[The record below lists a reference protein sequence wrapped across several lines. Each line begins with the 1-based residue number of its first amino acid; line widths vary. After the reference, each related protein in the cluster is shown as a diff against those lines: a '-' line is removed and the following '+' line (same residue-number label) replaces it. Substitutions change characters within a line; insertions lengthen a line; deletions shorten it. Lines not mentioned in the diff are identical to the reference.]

1 MNTTYLPDVSVDVIR
16 PHGANPRRDVGNVD
30 DLAASIRAHGLLE
43 PLVVAPMNGS
53 EYRLIA
59 GHRRLAA
66 AKQAGIRAVPAL
78 LREDL
83 DTPPAQLE
91 AMLVENTQRTDLTIA
106 EEAAA
111 YAQLVAFPGY
121 TASKA
126 AKQTGRSVKTV
137 KSRIAIAALP
147 EKTFEKVH
155 AGAITLADAEALAA
169 FAGEPEYDALVKDAG
184 TSNFGWSLR
193 RAEESRAGRDALD
206 VVRKHCADKGW
217 PEVERRPDGHYVGV
231 LSSYDA
237 ARVNVK
243 QRLADLVDGPHV
255 LVVSDT
261 NGYWTLL
268 HDVTGP
274 EDDNDDE
281 TSAVEGFDPRERRA
295 AWEAE
300 TAAREARKAD
310 VTTAR
315 DVRRQWL
322 AGRLKTLILKPD
334 ERLALLRLLLDDLIE
349 NSDWDSDDLT
359 AAGMTDQP
367 ESRDALQDAA
377 HAWIADLGENA
388 AWKALVVL
396 SLDLGRCGS
405 EWSEYSHATSIRA
418 AVALGY
424 EPSDIERQLLG
435 GE

>member
-1 MNTTYLPDVSVDVIR
+1 MTTTYIPDVNVETIR

-30 DLAASIRAHGLLE
+30 DLAASIKAHGLLE
-43 PLVVAPMNGS
+43 PLVVAPINGS

-121 TASKA
+121 TATKA

-137 KSRIAIAALP
+137 KSRIAIAGLP
-147 EKTFEKVH
+147 TRTLEKVH
-155 AGAITLADAEALAA
+155 SGAITLADAEALAA
-169 FAGEPEYDALVKDAG
+169 FVGEPEYDSLVKDAG
-184 TSNFGWSLR
+184 TPNFSWSLR
-193 RAEESRAGRDALD
+193 RAEETRAGRAVLE

-217 PEVERRPDGHYVGV
+217 PEVDQRPDGHFVGV
-231 LSSYDA
+231 LSAYEVSRGDWKA
-237 ARVNVK
+237 
-243 QRLADLVDGPHV
+243 RLAELVDGPHV
-255 LVVSDT
+255 LLVSES

-274 EDDNDDE
+274 EDDAAAAALDDD
-281 TSAVEGFDPRERRA
+281 DPRARRA

-300 TAAREARKAD
+300 SAAREERKAD
-310 VTTAR
+310 VRTAR
-315 DVRRQWL
+315 DVRREWL
-322 AGRLKTLILKPD
+322 AGRLKTLLLKPD
-334 ERLALLRLLLDDLIE
+334 ERLAMLRLILDDLIE
-349 NSDWDSDDLT
+349 NSDWDADDLED
-359 AAGMTDQP
+359 AGMTARPDDVD
-367 ESRDALQDAA
+367 ELQVAA
-377 HAWIADLGENA
+377 HAWIASLNESQ

-418 AVALGY
+418 AIALGY

-435 GE
+435 GEA

>member
-1 MNTTYLPDVSVDVIR
+1 MTTTYLPELSIDVIR
-16 PHGANPRRDVGNVD
+16 PHGANPRRTVGNVD
-30 DLAASIRAHGLLE
+30 DLAASITAHGLLE

-78 LREDL
+78 LRTDL

-121 TASKA
+121 TPTKA

-147 EKTFEKVH
+147 EKTLEKVH
-155 AGAITLADAEALAA
+155 AGSITLTDAEALAG
-169 FAGEPEYDALVKDAG
+169 FAGEPEYESLVKAAG
-184 TSNFGWSLR
+184 TPNFGWGLR
-193 RAEESRAGRDALD
+193 RAEESRAGRAALD
-206 VVRKHCADKGW
+206 VVRKWCADKGW
-217 PEVERRPDGHYVGV
+217 PEVDERPDGHFVGV
-231 LSSYDA
+231 ISA
-237 ARVNVK
+237 WEVVRVDVK
-243 QRLADLVDGPHV
+243 KKLAELVDGPHV
-255 LVVSDT
+255 LVVDGT

-274 EDDNDDE
+274 EDTEEDDE
-281 TSAVEGFDPRERRA
+281 PGFDAGARRA

-300 TAAREARKAD
+300 SAAREARLAD
-310 VTTAR
+310 VNTAR
-315 DVRRQWL
+315 DVRREWF
-322 AGRLKTLILKPD
+322 AGRLKTLIVKD
-334 ERLALLRLLLDDLIE
+334 TERLPLLHLLVEEYIE
-349 NSDWDSDDLT
+349 NGDWTAEDLT
-359 AAGMTDQP
+359 AAGFAGEMPDDMDDQTT
-367 ESRDALQDAA
+367 AA
-377 HAWIADLGENA
+377 RAWAAGLNENQ
-388 AWKALVVL
+388 AWKALLVL

-405 EWSEYSHATSIRA
+405 QWSENTHQTSIRA
-418 AVALGY
+418 AIALGY
-424 EPSDIERQLLG
+424 QPSDIELQILG
-435 GE
+435 EA